1 MRHNLNMEQS
11 FYAPGRVEL
20 SGNHTDHNCGKV
32 LAAPIS
38 LGTTAVAGKRDDNT
52 VVLDC
57 DGFGSVIVCLDNPD
71 AREEEKGTTQ
81 ALVRGVAS
89 GFAKRGGKTGGFNAK
104 VSSTVIPGSGLSS
117 SASVEILLGRIF
129 NGLYGNEFSQTE
141 LAMIGQEAEIS
152 YFGKPCGLMD
162 QLACASAGIVKIDFK
177 DIHNPIV
184 SQIDTSFEKFCYSL
198 VILNTGSS
206 HADLTSD
213 YALVPK
219 EMKKVASYFGK
230 ENLRQVGRDEFYAS
244 LPGLCRKLSNDRAIL
259 RAMHF
264 FDENKRVDLMASAL
278 EHEAFDNYLKLVE
291 ECGESSIRMLQNAY
305 SPSDP
310 LNQRIMLALAV
321 SKRILRN
328 RGACRLQGGGFA
340 GTVQVYVPTD
350 YVDTYRNE
358 IEKVFGKGS
367 TTVVSVQL

>member
-1 MRHNLNMEQS
+1 MEQS

-81 ALVRGVAS
+81 ALVRGVAA

-129 NGLYGNEFSQTE
+129 NGLYGNDFSQTE

-177 DIHNPIV
+177 DPQNPIV
-184 SQIDTSFEKFCYSL
+184 SQIDTSFEKFGYSL

-213 YALVPK
+213 YALVPQ
-219 EMKKVASYFGK
+219 EMRKVASYFGK
-230 ENLRQVGRDEFYAS
+230 ENLRQVGRNEFYAS
-244 LPGLCRKLSNDRAIL
+244 LPELFRNLSNDRAIL

-264 FDENKRVDLMASAL
+264 FDENKRVDLMAAAL
-278 EHEAFDNYLKLVE
+278 EHEAFDTYLKLVD
-291 ECGESSIRMLQNAY
+291 ECGESSIQMLQNAY

-310 LNQRIMLALAV
+310 LNQKIMLALAV

-340 GTVQVYVPTD
+340 GTVQAYVPTD
-350 YVDTYRNE
+350 YVATYRNE
-358 IEKVFGKGS
+358 AEKVFGKGS